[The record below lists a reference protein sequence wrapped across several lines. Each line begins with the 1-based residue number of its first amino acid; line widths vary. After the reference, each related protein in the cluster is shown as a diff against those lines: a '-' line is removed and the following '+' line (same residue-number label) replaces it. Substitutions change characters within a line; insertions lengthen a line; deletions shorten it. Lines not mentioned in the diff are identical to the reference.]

1 MDGSYASRQA
11 VEMVTLTY
19 LDPSGNAV
27 MFGSSVEMGR

>member
-1 MDGSYASRQA
+1 MDGSYARREA

-27 MFGSSVEMGR
+27 MFRSSVKMGR